1 MRSSFFR
8 GIFRVVPKED
18 EMERNT
24 PRELRND
31 LLGNKV
37 KENLEKRNF
46 EAYYC
51 PTKETAIEKAKE
63 LITND
68 QVVSWGGSVS
78 IDEMGLLE
86 YVKENNKVI
95 DRDLAQSGEERM
107 EIMRQALL
115 ADTFIMGTNAM
126 SEDGILVNIDGNGNR
141 VAALCFGPKQV
152 IVIAGINK
160 ISKTL
165 DDAVNRARGTAATIN
180 AQRFPGLKTPCYETG
195 ICANCKSKESICSQV
210 VVTRTNRIPGRIKVI
225 VVGEELGF

>member
-1 MRSSFFR
+1 MLIV
-8 GIFRVVPKED
+8 GKKE
-18 EMERNT
+18 EYKMSRTT

-31 LLGNKV
+31 LLGKKV

-51 PTKETAIEKAKE
+51 ETKEDALAKAKE
-63 LITND
+63 LIAAED
-68 QVVSWGGSVS
+68 VVSWGGSVT
-78 IDEMGLLE
+78 IDEIGLLE

-95 DRDLAQSGEERM
+95 DRDTAANGAERM

-115 ADTFIMGTNAM
+115 ADTFIMGTNAL

-160 ISKTL
+160 IGKTL
-165 DDAVNRARGTAATIN
+165 EDAVSRARGTAAPIN

-195 ICANCKSKESICSQV
+195 MCGNCKSKESICSQV